1 MSDKKLAI
9 DMTPEELEQW
19 LNSLETED
27 GSIPEFHFSNP
38 DPYFKI
44 TSAAEPK
51 HRSYWFEEDGRI
63 AVRNYCAAELP
74 KITVT
79 IRSGR
84 TTYRFNGSYDGTRS
98 LTGKLLTQM
107 ANDL

>member
-1 MSDKKLAI
+1 MNEKKLAI
-9 DMTPEELEQW
+9 DMTPEELDQW
-19 LNSLETED
+19 IDSLETED
-27 GSIPEFHFSNP
+27 EGVPEYLFSNP

-44 TSAAEPK
+44 TPSSEPK
-51 HRSYWFEEDGRI
+51 HRNYWFKEDGRI

-98 LTGKLLTQM
+98 LPGKLLTQM
-107 ANDL
+107 ANEL

>member
-19 LNSLETED
+19 LDSLETED
-27 GSIPEFHFSNP
+27 DSIPEYHFSNP

-44 TSAAEPK
+44 TPSTEPK
-51 HRSYWFEEDGRI
+51 PRNYWFKEDGRI
-63 AVRNYCAAELP
+63 DVRNYCAAALP

-98 LTGKLLTQM
+98 IPGKLLTHM

>member
-1 MSDKKLAI
+1 MNDKKLAI

-19 LNSLETED
+19 IDSLEIQDE
-27 GSIPEFHFSNP
+27 GVPECLYSSP
-38 DPYFKI
+38 DPYFRI
-44 TSAAEPK
+44 TPTTEPK
-51 HRSYWFEEDGRI
+51 HRNYWFKEDGRI

-98 LTGKLLTQM
+98 FPGKLLTHM
-107 ANDL
+107 AYEL

>member
-1 MSDKKLAI
+1 MNEKKLAI
-9 DMTPEELEQW
+9 DMTPEELDQW
-19 LNSLETED
+19 TDSLEIED
-27 GSIPEFHFSNP
+27 DSLPEFHFSNP
-38 DPYFKI
+38 DPYLKI
-44 TSAAEPK
+44 TPSAEPR
-51 HRSYWFEEDGRI
+51 HRNYWFNEDGRI

-84 TTYRFNGSYDGTRS
+84 TTYHFNGSYDGTRS

>member
-19 LNSLETED
+19 LDSLETED
-27 GSIPEFHFSNP
+27 DSIPEFHFSNP

-44 TSAAEPK
+44 THTAEPR
-51 HRSYWFEEDGRI
+51 HRNYWFKEDGRI

-98 LTGKLLTQM
+98 LSGKLLTHM
-107 ANDL
+107 ANEL